1 MATPEEADFPIGH
14 PKRFDY
20 NPKSPEAREW
30 ARRHIHPAGER
41 DFPVGHP
48 KAMDTKGNSNA
59 TPILPGVDPQHPE
72 LEPFTGRT
80 QEQVDAE
87 RELWDERIA
96 AALPSPELEPT
107 EAPAPPKQ
115 PGDTR
120 PPSGQPDTT
129 LVSGVQALL
138 TGQK

>member
-1 MATPEEADFPIGH
+1 MATPEEPDFPPGH

-20 NPKSPEAREW
+20 DPRSEAAKEW
-30 ARRHIHPAGER
+30 ARLHIHPAGER

-48 KAMDTKGNSNA
+48 KAVDTRGNTNA
-59 TPILPGVDPQHPE
+59 VPVLPGVDPAHPE

-80 QEQVDAE
+80 PEQVAAE

-96 AALPSPELEPT
+96 ASKATVDPEPGI
-107 EAPAPPKQ
+107 APPPPKN

-120 PPSGQPDTT
+120 PPSGQPSPSPGLIDR
-129 LVSGVQALL
+129 LL
-138 TGQK
+138 GRP